1 MTIINSN
8 EFFINQEKYF
18 DMALNEDVYIRKNE
32 DTFQLMRTNADNE
45 TVEGRVYYE
54 PDADFYRSITMDEF
68 KKRAL
73 VMTEKIDK
81 IYAKK

>member
-18 DMALNEDVYIRKNE
+18 DMALNEDVYIRKGENMFAVTIADEQKNE
-32 DTFQLMRTNADNE
+32 YL
-45 TVEGRVYYE
+45 E
-54 PDADFYRSITMDEF
+54 PDDDLRRAITADEF
-68 KKRAL
+68 LEGAL
-73 VMTEKIDK
+73 KIIDK